1 MARVAS
7 EAGTAFDPAV
17 VRALQARYREL
28 EARAKSMRVV
38 PQAPLSVD
46 IKITRGSAPAA
57 GLEAEA
63 PVDAAPPVNPVAHAR
78 ALRRKKEES
87 LTNMPATGLCSLHW
101 EEALAVASIR
111 IQRVIAY
118 DAIALWTCDEDMVS
132 ARFVGGDD
140 RAGLA
145 ALAVPLGEGLVG
157 WVADVGK
164 PILNGNP
171 AVEPGYSRDG
181 RATPVLSSALAL
193 PLVNSGRIVGVV
205 ALYRREKDA
214 FAADELVSLL
224 DLCPALASLILD
236 ASEPANNLLRMTS
249 AVQRD
254 GATLARG

>member
-1 MARVAS
+1 
-7 EAGTAFDPAV
+7 
-17 VRALQARYREL
+17 
-28 EARAKSMRVV
+28 
-38 PQAPLSVD
+38 
-46 IKITRGSAPAA
+46 
-57 GLEAEA
+57 
-63 PVDAAPPVNPVAHAR
+63 
-78 ALRRKKEES
+78 
-87 LTNMPATGLCSLHW
+87 
-101 EEALAVASIR
+101 LAVASIR